1 MKSVRTGADCGISKT
16 NEKLDKDR
24 FRRDLGGEAEA
35 YQEVARRLG
44 LFPEGGLSEVLD
56 LDSERKKRGK

>member
-1 MKSVRTGADCGISKT
+1 
-16 NEKLDKDR
+16 
-24 FRRDLGGEAEA
+24 LGGETEA

-44 LFPEGGLSEVLD
+44 LFPEGNVSEVAD